1 METQRSSEEG
11 GSQLERCSERRVCVN
26 VCSPTSPTVCVTDKK
41 RTRGY
46 YAAPL
51 DAFGISRT
59 HKGRLLLPFS
69 PSEFDQTSFFLVAS
83 GLITSKTGCVSGGGG
98 FPHPRCRFV
107 SARGAILMA
116 VGWFASWNPPPPSKI
131 KTSLMAGEPLLY
143 PSNVS
148 AFFPEKKTEL
158 VHD

>member
-1 METQRSSEEG
+1 MCG
-11 GSQLERCSERRVCVN
+11 CVLARLTD
-26 VCSPTSPTVCVTDKK
+26 SVCVTDKK

-69 PSEFDQTSFFLVAS
+69 HLNLIKRLFFFFLVAS
-83 GLITSKTGCVSGGGG
+83 GLITSKTGCVSEEGGVS
-98 FPHPRCRFV
+98 HPRCRFV

-131 KTSLMAGEPLLY
+131 KTSSMAGEPLLY
-143 PSNVS
+143 SSNVS
-148 AFFPEKKTEL
+148 AFFQRRRRS
-158 VHD
+158 